1 MSQTFA
7 PHPIYRWL
15 TLVCLLLTGLMGW
28 SLFDAI
34 TLEEF
39 FFFLLSVTI
48 TLWFAI
54 TLLSQIRLDERTIA
68 LQTPLRGVQQVDFR
82 QVVSAAEAGR
92 LQRSLVVLYHP
103 RQPDGLLDLDQIQ
116 ALRLPAVVDQETLLT
131 AIEARI
137 PK

>member
-7 PHPIYRWL
+7 AHPIYRWL
-15 TLVCLLLTGLMGW
+15 TLGCSLLTGLLGW
-28 SLFDAI
+28 DLFDAI

-48 TLWFAI
+48 TLWFGNA
-54 TLLSQIRLDERTIA
+54 LFSQVRLDERTIA
-68 LQTPLRGVQQVDFR
+68 LQTPLRGVQQLDLR
-82 QVVSAAEAGR
+82 QVVNATEAGR
-92 LQRSLVVLYHP
+92 LQRSLALLYHP

-116 ALRLPAVVDQETLLT
+116 SLRLPMVVDQESLLA

>member
-1 MSQTFA
+1 MAQTFA

-15 TLVCLLLTGLMGW
+15 TLGGLLLTGLLAW
-28 SLFDAI
+28 DLFDTI
-34 TLEEF
+34 TREEF

-48 TLWFAI
+48 TLWFSNA
-54 TLLSQIRLDERTIA
+54 LFSQVRLDERTIA
-68 LQTPLRGVQQVDFR
+68 LQTPLRGVQQLDLR
-82 QVVSAAEAGR
+82 QVVSATEAGR
-92 LQRSLVVLYHP
+92 LQRSLALLYHP

-116 ALRLPAVVDQETLLT
+116 SLRLPIVVDQEILLA